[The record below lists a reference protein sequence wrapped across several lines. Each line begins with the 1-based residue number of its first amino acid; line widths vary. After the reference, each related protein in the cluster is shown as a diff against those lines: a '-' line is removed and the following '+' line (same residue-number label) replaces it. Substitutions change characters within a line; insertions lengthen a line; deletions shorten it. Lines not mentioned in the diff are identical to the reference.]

1 MFESLTDK
9 LELTFKR
16 LRGQGKITENNID
29 DALREVRL
37 GLLGSR
43 RPPQSGRS
51 FSRRGQ
57 SQGDGSR
64 GAPEPHA
71 GAAVHRNRARR
82 IGRRCWAAT
91 TSELDLKAA
100 PPVVIMLVGLQG
112 SGKTTTLAKLA
123 RYLKNEKKRTP
134 YLVPADIY
142 RPAAI
147 EQLKIL
153 GKELDLPVYDS
164 NPETSPVAICRQ
176 ALDEAKKKFC
186 DVLLIDTAGRLHID
200 EELMQELSA
209 IKEAVNPHQILFVAD
224 SMTGQDA
231 VNQALGFDGKLG
243 VSGHDP
249 DQARW
254 RRPRRRGAVD
264 PADGRQADFIFR
276 RRRKARCSRTVLSR
290 PAGIAHSRHGRRA
303 LADRQGAAKR
313 RAEGSREAPDRR
325 FRKQQFT
332 LEEFQVQLQQIK
344 RMGSMG
350 SLLEMIPGG
359 KKLASQVDA
368 EKAEKELKRVE
379 AIINSMT
386 IQERRNPALLNGSR
400 RRRIA
405 EGSGTTV
412 TDINRLMKQFLEMK
426 KMMQRV
432 SKLGVRSLMSQ
443 MPNPFH

>member
-16 LRGQGKITENNID
+16 LRGQGKITETNID

-37 GLLGSR
+37 GLLEADVHLKVV
-43 RPPQSGRS
+43 RS
-51 FSRRGQ
+51 FLDAVKAKAMGQ
-57 SQGDGSR
+57 EVLQSLTPEQQFVGIVRDELVGLLGGDYQ
-64 GAPEPHA
+64 
-71 GAAVHRNRARR
+71 
-82 IGRRCWAAT
+82 
-91 TSELDLKAA
+91 ELDLKAA

-164 NPETSPVAICRQ
+164 NPETSPVTICRQ
-176 ALDEAKKKFC
+176 ALDEAKRKFC
-186 DVLLIDTAGRLHID
+186 DILLIDTAGRLHID

-209 IKEAVNPHQILFVAD
+209 IKQAVNPHQILFVAD

-231 VNQALGFDGKLG
+231 VNQALGFDGQLG
-243 VSGHDP
+243 VSGVILTKLDGDSRGGAALSIRQMVGRPILFSGVGEKLDALEPFYP
-249 DQARW
+249 DRLA
-254 RRPRRRGAVD
+254 
-264 PADGRQADFIFR
+264 
-276 RRRKARCSRTVLSR
+276 SRILGMGDVLSL
-290 PAGIAHSRHGRRA
+290 I
-303 LADRQGAAKR
+303 DKVQQNVEQKE
-313 RAEGSREAPDRR
+313 AEKLQTA
-325 FRKQQFT
+325 FQKQQFT
-332 LEEFQVQLQQIK
+332 LEEFLVQLQQIK
-344 RMGSMG
+344 RMGSMN

-359 KKLASQVDA
+359 KKLASQVDGD
-368 EKAEKELKRVE
+368 KAEKELKRVE

>member
-16 LRGQGKITENNID
+16 LRGQGKITESNID

-37 GLLGSR
+37 GLLEADVHLKVV
-43 RPPQSGRS
+43 RS
-51 FSRRGQ
+51 FLDAVKVKAMGQ
-57 SQGDGSR
+57 DVLQSLTPEQQFIGVVRDELVALLGGDYK
-64 GAPEPHA
+64 
-71 GAAVHRNRARR
+71 
-82 IGRRCWAAT
+82 
-91 TSELDLKAA
+91 ELDLRAA

-123 RYLKNEKKRTP
+123 RFLKNEKKRTP

-164 NPETSPVAICRQ
+164 NPETSPVTICRQ

-186 DVLLIDTAGRLHID
+186 DVLLSDTAGRLHID

-243 VSGHDP
+243 VSGVILTKLDGDSRGGAALSIRQMVGKPILFSGVGEKLEALEPFYP
-249 DQARW
+249 DRLA
-254 RRPRRRGAVD
+254 
-264 PADGRQADFIFR
+264 
-276 RRRKARCSRTVLSR
+276 SRILGMGDVLSL
-290 PAGIAHSRHGRRA
+290 I
-303 LADRQGAAKR
+303 DKVQQNVEQKE
-313 RAEGSREAPDRR
+313 AEQLQKA
-325 FRKQQFT
+325 FQKQQFT
-332 LEEFQVQLQQIK
+332 LEEFLLQLQQIK
-344 RMGSMG
+344 RMGSMN

-359 KKLASQVDA
+359 KKLASQVDG

-386 IQERRNPALLNGSR
+386 IGERRNPALLNGSR

>member
-16 LRGQGKITENNID
+16 LRGQGKITEKNID
-29 DALREVRL
+29 DALRDVRL
-37 GLLGSR
+37 ALLEADVHVQVVRTFLEAVKSKSMGQEVLQSLTPEQQFIKIVRDEMVHLLG
-43 RPPQSGRS
+43 
-51 FSRRGQ
+51 
-57 SQGDGSR
+57 D
-64 GAPEPHA
+64 EH
-71 GAAVHRNRARR
+71 HD
-82 IGRRCWAAT
+82 I
-91 TSELDLKAA
+91 DLKTA

-123 RYLKNEKKRTP
+123 RYLKKDKKRTP
-134 YLVPADIY
+134 YLVPADVY

-153 GKELDLPVYDS
+153 GGELDLPVYDA
-164 NPETSPVAICRQ
+164 NPEISPVVICER
-176 ALDEAKKKFC
+176 ALQEAKQKFC

-209 IKEAVNPHQILFVAD
+209 IKAAVRPHQILFVAD

-243 VSGHDP
+243 LSGIILTKLDGDARGGAALSIREMVGKPILFSGIGEKLDALEPFYP
-249 DQARW
+249 DRLA
-254 RRPRRRGAVD
+254 
-264 PADGRQADFIFR
+264 
-276 RRRKARCSRTVLSR
+276 SRILGMGDVLSL
-290 PAGIAHSRHGRRA
+290 I
-303 LADRQGAAKR
+303 DKVQQNVEQK
-313 RAEGSREAPDRR
+313 EAVRLQQA
-325 FRKQQFT
+325 FQKQQFT
-332 LEEFQVQLQQIK
+332 LEEFQLQLQQIK
-344 RMGSMG
+344 RMGPVG

-359 KKLASQVDA
+359 KKLATQVDS

-386 IQERRNPALLNGSR
+386 LQERRNPAVLNGSR

-405 EGSGTTV
+405 QGSGTTV

-432 SKLGVRSLMSQ
+432 SKGGMRALLSR
-443 MPNPFH
+443 MPNAFH

>member
-16 LRGQGKITENNID
+16 LRGQGKITEINID

-37 GLLGSR
+37 GLLEADVHLKVV
-43 RPPQSGRS
+43 RS
-51 FSRRGQ
+51 FLDAVKAKAMGQ
-57 SQGDGSR
+57 EVLQSLTPEQQFVGIVRDELVGLLGGDYQ
-64 GAPEPHA
+64 
-71 GAAVHRNRARR
+71 
-82 IGRRCWAAT
+82 
-91 TSELDLKAA
+91 ELDLKAA

-153 GKELDLPVYDS
+153 GKELELPVYDS
-164 NPETSPVAICRQ
+164 NPDTSPVAICRQ

-186 DVLLIDTAGRLHID
+186 DVLLVDTAGRLHID
-200 EELMQELSA
+200 EELMQELSS
-209 IKEAVNPHQILFVAD
+209 IKEAVKPHQILFVAD

-231 VNQALGFDGKLG
+231 VNQALGFDSKLG
-243 VSGHDP
+243 VTGVILTKLDGDSRGGAALSIRQMVGKPILFSGVGEKLDALEPFYP
-249 DQARW
+249 DRLA
-254 RRPRRRGAVD
+254 
-264 PADGRQADFIFR
+264 
-276 RRRKARCSRTVLSR
+276 SRILGMGDVLSL
-290 PAGIAHSRHGRRA
+290 I
-303 LADRQGAAKR
+303 DKVQQTVEQKE
-313 RAEGSREAPDRR
+313 AEKLQKA
-325 FRKQQFT
+325 FQKQQFT
-332 LEEFQVQLQQIK
+332 LEEFLVQLQQIK
-344 RMGSMG
+344 RMGSMN

-359 KKLASQVDA
+359 KKLASQVDG

-386 IQERRNPALLNGSR
+386 VQERRNPALLNGSR

-405 EGSGTTV
+405 DGSGTTV
-412 TDINRLMKQFLEMK
+412 TEINRLMKQFLEMK

>member
-16 LRGQGKITENNID
+16 LRGQGKITETNID

-37 GLLGSR
+37 ALLEADVHLKVVRNFLDSVKAKAMGQEVLQSLTPEQQFIGVVRDELIALLGGEY
-43 RPPQSGRS
+43 Q
-51 FSRRGQ
+51 
-57 SQGDGSR
+57 
-64 GAPEPHA
+64 
-71 GAAVHRNRARR
+71 
-82 IGRRCWAAT
+82 
-91 TSELDLKAA
+91 ELDLKTA

-123 RYLKNEKKRTP
+123 RYLKKEKKRTP

-153 GKELDLPVYDS
+153 GNELELPVFDS
-164 NPETSPVAICRQ
+164 DPKLSAVSICQ
-176 ALDEAKKKFC
+176 SALDEAKKKFC
-186 DVLLIDTAGRLHID
+186 DLMLIDTAGRLHID
-200 EELMQELSA
+200 EELMQELAS
-209 IKEAVNPHQILFVAD
+209 IKDAVRPHQILFVAD

-243 VSGHDP
+243 LSGIILTKLDGDARGGAALSIRQMVGKPILFSGIGEKLDALEPFYP
-249 DQARW
+249 DRLA
-254 RRPRRRGAVD
+254 
-264 PADGRQADFIFR
+264 
-276 RRRKARCSRTVLSR
+276 SRILGMGDVLSL
-290 PAGIAHSRHGRRA
+290 I
-303 LADRQGAAKR
+303 DKVQQNVEQKE
-313 RAEGSREAPDRR
+313 AERLQKA
-325 FRKQQFT
+325 FQKQQFT

-344 RMGSMG
+344 RMGPVG
-350 SLLEMIPGG
+350 GLLEMIPGG

-368 EKAEKELKRVE
+368 DKAEKELKRVE

-386 IQERRNPALLNGSR
+386 IQERRNPAILNGSR

-432 SKLGVRSLMSQ
+432 SKLGVKSLLSR